1 MILCIDCYRCEAHCL
16 CTWPKLQEVKRSKC
30 ASCQTTARRKP
41 CAPGKH
47 EYAMA
52 YNEGQNCIN
61 CGERAKLTS
70 EYSIAEARA
79 LGLLDE

>member
-1 MILCIDCYRCEAHCL
+1 M
-16 CTWPKLQEVKRSKC
+16 KRKATPPQKPRKPSRIEK
-30 ASCQTTARRKP
+30 RKP

-47 EYAMA
+47 EYTRL
-52 YNEGQNCIN
+52 YNDGQNCIN

>member
-1 MILCIDCYRCEAHCL
+1 MKSKATPTKKPRKASRYE
-16 CTWPKLQEVKRSKC
+16 KRKS
-30 ASCQTTARRKP
+30 

-52 YNEGQNCIN
+52 YNDGQNCIN
-61 CGERAKLTS
+61 CGERAKLAI
-70 EYSIAEARA
+70 EYSIAEARE